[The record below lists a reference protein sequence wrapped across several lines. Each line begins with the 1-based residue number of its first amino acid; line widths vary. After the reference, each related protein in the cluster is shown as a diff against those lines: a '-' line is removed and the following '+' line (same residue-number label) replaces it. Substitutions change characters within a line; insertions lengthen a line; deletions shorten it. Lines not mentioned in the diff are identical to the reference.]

1 MASRKKPSCFY
12 IMSNPFGNNNII
24 LSVPHSPRNH
34 IRETY
39 QYHWMVLLIPLRL
52 SYFRASV
59 SVAALHRN
67 VKL

>member
-1 MASRKKPSCFY
+1 MVSRKKPSCFY

-24 LSVPHSPRNH
+24 LSVPHSTRNH
-34 IRETY
+34 ILETY

-59 SVAALHRN
+59 SVTALHRN